1 MCQYGTLI
9 EAPKCLK
16 QRTFTMSEAAPK
28 SGEYL
33 DGKLWFTRKAAI
45 VTIGLTSAA
54 IEEIGAVQKIEMPEE
69 GDDFTKGEVVVTVTG
84 SNSEIE
90 VIAPASGMVH
100 EVNSEIK
107 EETDRVTEDPL
118 EEGWLVKLEVEDPT
132 ELKEFA

>member
-1 MCQYGTLI
+1 
-9 EAPKCLK
+9 
-16 QRTFTMSEAAPK
+16 MSEAAPK

-90 VIAPASGMVH
+90 VTAPASGMVH